1 MGFRDEMKE
10 MFDQLN
16 NEGIE
21 EGRLRINDM
30 RTGENTYRE
39 HIMKRHC
46 INTNTSITLND
57 VLMTDLKEFRCVA
70 MLNSPPTEVMFYRS
84 YCTGFLQYGDYTLD
98 AKFVDYDSGNIGVL
112 SIDGDG
118 AEELHEKI
126 LERQKRRAP
135 ILFLRKLIYAIYK
148 VGLIIV
154 CPLSFI
160 MLFTLHVKAFFIGF
174 LYVGV
179 LRILLTLSR
188 KYLR

>member
-1 MGFRDEMKE
+1 MGFMDEMKE
-10 MFDQLN
+10 MFKQLN
-16 NEGIE
+16 E
-21 EGRLRINDM
+21 EAVGESGMWINDKY
-30 RTGENTYRE
+30 TGKDTYRE
-39 HIMKRHC
+39 HIKKRHC
-46 INTNTSITLND
+46 IPTNTSITLND
-57 VLMTDLKEFRCVA
+57 VLMTDLKEFGCVA

-160 MLFTLHVKAFFIGF
+160 MLFTLHIKAFFMGF
-174 LYVGV
+174 LYVGF